1 MLDGA
6 GPHELPRVPELLMQA
21 FLGMSGNIS
30 GGTAPISA
38 WSMRGARNQEKD
50 TPMHTFP
57 SKCFN
62 FSPSKLLSVRGQR
75 VNILG
80 FAGRTASV
88 TTIQIYYCSSK
99 PAIDDM

>member
-6 GPHELPRVPELLMQA
+6 GPRELPRVPELMMQA
-21 FLGMSGNIS
+21 SLGMSGNIS
-30 GGTAPISA
+30 GGMALTSA
-38 WSMRGARNQEKD
+38 WCMRGARNQEKH

-62 FSPSKLLSVRGQR
+62 FSPSKLPSVRGQI

-88 TTIQIYYCSSK
+88 TTIQLYYCSSK